1 MLSEPVAR
9 ITSPAATSEAAT
21 LQEIQIDNIHLQQ
34 TMQSEN
40 ATASGS
46 QSMSPR
52 SCVPSNELW

>member
-34 TMQSEN
+34 TMQVGKRNGLGEPVDVTN
-40 ATASGS
+40 IVCAV
-46 QSMSPR
+46 Q
-52 SCVPSNELW
+52 

>member
-34 TMQSEN
+34 TMQVGKRNGLGEPVDLTN
-40 ATASGS
+40 IVCAV
-46 QSMSPR
+46 Q
-52 SCVPSNELW
+52 